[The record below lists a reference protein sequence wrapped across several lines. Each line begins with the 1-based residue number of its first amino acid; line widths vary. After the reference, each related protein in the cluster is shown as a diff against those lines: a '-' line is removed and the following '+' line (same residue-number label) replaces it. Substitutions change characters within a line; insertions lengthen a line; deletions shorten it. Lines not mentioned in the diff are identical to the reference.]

1 MEDELPVAGG
11 GMMNEGRMWI
21 VRSSDRAYSIPGSRA
36 DPASLT
42 TCFRINSENPRYF
55 GVFLCLFGY
64 ILKKHVPKIYKM
76 GTHPRFHGYENWE
89 SGL

>member
-1 MEDELPVAGG
+1 MMEDELPVAGG

-42 TCFRINSENPRYF
+42 TCFGINSEKPRGISGCF
-55 GVFLCLFGY
+55 GV
-64 ILKKHVPKIYKM
+64 HS
-76 GTHPRFHGYENWE
+76 GTC
-89 SGL
+89 